1 MNPAVSDITE
11 NQDIF
16 RFRISGINV
25 SLANALR
32 RIILND
38 IDTVVFRTE
47 TYNDSQCT
55 IYINTCRLH
64 NEIVKQRLSC
74 IPIHST
80 DLGELPNKYIMELDV
95 QNDTDHIIYV
105 TSKDFRIKNKETGN
119 YLTEKET
126 RKIFPPCKLTGQYI
140 DFVRLRPSPSSE
152 IPGEQIKLSCEFS
165 VANVDTN
172 SMFNVVS
179 KCAYSF
185 TNDATKAAQAW
196 TLIADKMASDGAT
209 KAEIEFAHRN
219 FNMLDAER
227 YYVENSFDFVLQS
240 VGVFSCV
247 DIVKKACAVMQRK
260 LLNFIEALDAGIVP
274 VLATEV
280 SSHKTTMENCYD
292 VILENEDYTLGKSL
306 EFYLYDTYFE
316 GRRTLSFC
324 GFKKMHPHDT
334 HSRVRIAFKEP
345 ADKTVVKALFRE
357 AAVKLQ
363 DVFVTIHKRF

>member
-11 NQDIF
+11 DQDIF
-16 RFRISGINV
+16 RFRISGINL

-47 TYNDSQCT
+47 TYNDNQCT
-55 IYINTCRLH
+55 ISVNTCRLH

-74 IPIHST
+74 IPVHST
-80 DLGELPNKYIMELDV
+80 DLTELPGKYIMELDV
-95 QNDTDHIIYV
+95 QNTTDHILFV
-105 TSKDFRIKNKETGN
+105 TTKDFRIRNKETGN

-140 DFVRLRPSPSSE
+140 DFVRLRPSVSAE
-152 IPGEQIKLSCEFS
+152 IPGEHIKLSCEFS
-165 VANVDTN
+165 VANVETN

-179 KCAYSF
+179 KCAYMF

-196 TLIADKMASDGAT
+196 TLIADKMAAEGST
-209 KAEIEFAHRN
+209 KTEIEFAKRN
-219 FNMLDAER
+219 FDMLDAER

-240 VGVFSCV
+240 VGVFRCS
-247 DIVKKACAVMQRK
+247 DIVKKACAIMQRK
-260 LLNFIEALDAGIVP
+260 LLNFADALDADIVP
-274 VLATEV
+274 ILATEV
-280 SSHKTTMENCYD
+280 SSHKTTMDNCFD

-316 GRRTLSFC
+316 GRKTLSFC

-334 HSRVRIAFKEP
+334 DSRVRVSFKEP
-345 ADKTVVKALFRE
+345 TDKTAVKMLFRE
-357 AAVKLQ
+357 AAMKLQ
-363 DVFVTIHKRF
+363 EVFVAIHKRF